1 MKHRTNL
8 ALSAMTVLCLGFAS
22 PSTAVA
28 QTAKDLVGAWTLIS
42 SDTVRPDGIK
52 IPTFGD
58 DPKGIIIFTSD
69 GRFIYLLSRSDL
81 PKFASN
87 NRNTGSLE
95 ENKAVVQG
103 SIATFGTY
111 SVAGT
116 SWPATEMLSPIR
128 DHRRSRSGVQLRWR
142 EVVELGLFMSG
153 VRIWTEKQR
162 MLFSVLRHKNGLARP
177 ERFELPTTWFEARC
191 SIQLSYGRPR
201 AV

>member
-1 MKHRTNL
+1 MKRRTTL
-8 ALSAMTVLCLGFAS
+8 ALSAITVLCLGFAS
-22 PSTAVA
+22 PRTALA

-58 DPKGIIIFTSD
+58 DPKGVIIFTSD
-69 GRFIYLLSRSDL
+69 GRFIYLLSRGDL

-87 NRNTGSLE
+87 NRNMGSPE

-116 SWPATEMLSPIR
+116 DLIIKVENSTFPNWIGADQKRTIAITGDQLKWTNAAG
-128 DHRRSRSGVQLRWR
+128 SGGGG
-142 EVVELGLFMSG
+142 VEL
-153 VRIWTEKQR
+153 
-162 MLFSVLRHKNGLARP
+162 VLKRAAAR
-177 ERFELPTTWFEARC
+177 TAN
-191 SIQLSYGRPR
+191 
-201 AV
+201 

>member
-1 MKHRTNL
+1 MRRRTTL
-8 ALSAMTVLCLGFAS
+8 ALSAMTVLWVAA

-69 GRFIYLLSRSDL
+69 GRFIYLLSRGDL

-87 NRNTGSLE
+87 NRNTGSPE

-116 SWPATEMLSPIR
+116 DLMIKVENSTFPNWIGADQKRTIAVTGDQLKWTNATG
-128 DHRRSRSGVQLRWR
+128 SGGGG
-142 EVVELGLFMSG
+142 VELVLKRAA
-153 VRIWTEKQR
+153 VRTA
-162 MLFSVLRHKNGLARP
+162 N
-177 ERFELPTTWFEARC
+177 
-191 SIQLSYGRPR
+191 
-201 AV
+201 

>member
-1 MKHRTNL
+1 MKRRTTP
-8 ALSAMTVLCLGFAS
+8 ALSAITVLCLGVAA

-28 QTAKDLVGAWTLIS
+28 QTAQDLVGAWTLIS

-69 GRFIYLLSRSDL
+69 GRFIYLLSRGDL
-81 PKFASN
+81 PKFESN
-87 NRNTGSLE
+87 NRNTGSPE

-116 SWPATEMLSPIR
+116 DLMIKVENSTFPNWIGADQKRTIAITG
-128 DHRRSRSGVQLRWR
+128 DQLKWTNAAGAGGG
-142 EVVELGLFMSG
+142 VVEL
-153 VRIWTEKQR
+153 
-162 MLFSVLRHKNGLARP
+162 VLKRASAR
-177 ERFELPTTWFEARC
+177 TTN
-191 SIQLSYGRPR
+191 
-201 AV
+201 

>member
-1 MKHRTNL
+1 MKRRTTP
-8 ALSAMTVLCLGFAS
+8 ALSAITVLCLGFAS
-22 PSTAVA
+22 PSIAVA
-28 QTAKDLVGAWTLIS
+28 QTAKDVVGAWMLVS

-69 GRFIYLLSRSDL
+69 GRFIYLFDL

-87 NRNTGSLE
+87 NRNAGSPE

-116 SWPATEMLSPIR
+116 DLMIKVENSTFPNWIGADQKRTIAVTGDQLKWTNATG
-128 DHRRSRSGVQLRWR
+128 SGGG
-142 EVVELGLFMSG
+142 VVELVLKRAA
-153 VRIWTEKQR
+153 VR
-162 MLFSVLRHKNGLARP
+162 
-177 ERFELPTTWFEARC
+177 TTN
-191 SIQLSYGRPR
+191 
-201 AV
+201 